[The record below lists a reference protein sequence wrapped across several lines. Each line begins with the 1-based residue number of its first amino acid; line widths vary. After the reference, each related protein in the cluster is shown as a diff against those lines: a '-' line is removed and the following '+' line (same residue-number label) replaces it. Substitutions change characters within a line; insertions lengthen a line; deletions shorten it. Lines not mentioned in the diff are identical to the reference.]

1 MEKLSFIFKIK
12 KYINYFFFLGIF
24 LISAGI
30 VLLQINGNL
39 SNLVIGIISSGIT
52 VIIFGICIFLY
63 SNKGFL
69 GKRGVEAG
77 INAIISTSAL
87 LLILGLVNFLGLKY
101 SVKIDLTENNL
112 YTLSP
117 QSQQLISNLSQP
129 LKVYIF
135 DNPPNDFDRKLLQD
149 YERKNNKFQ
158 YQFVNPQVDINLAK
172 KFNVTRLGDVYLE
185 YGDKQQLAQTLS
197 PQNRLSEIK
206 LTNAI
211 AKIQQTTQPIIYIL
225 QGHGESAMEEGQ
237 VSISQAVTTLR
248 DKGYTVNSLTLA
260 TSPLIPPDAN
270 VLIISNPEKELLEG
284 EIKIIQKYL
293 DDGGGL
299 LVMYN
304 AGSNVNLEEILK
316 KWGIKFDDRLV
327 VDASGTGEVFGLGP
341 SITIIVDYG
350 AHPITQNFGNGMSL
364 FPWARPIITET
375 VTDVTATPF
384 LITNSQSW
392 GERNPEGENVEL
404 DPTVD
409 LQGPLNI
416 GVALTKKNL
425 IKSISKS
432 QEDSSNIKN
441 DLEIKNNEN
450 LTLKEESVKKVN
462 PDNNLHLPPKMK
474 TPSEEKTNSETL
486 SNPQSSQTRMVVI
499 GNANFATDG
508 WFQQQ
513 LNSDLFINTVGW
525 LANEKDST
533 LSISPKE
540 ATNRRIN
547 LTTFQAGLIGWLAL
561 FIIPALAFTVSMVTW
576 WQRSR

>member
-1 MEKLSFIFKIK
+1 
-12 KYINYFFFLGIF
+12 
-24 LISAGI
+24 
-30 VLLQINGNL
+30 
-39 SNLVIGIISSGIT
+39 
-52 VIIFGICIFLY
+52 
-63 SNKGFL
+63 
-69 GKRGVEAG
+69 
-77 INAIISTSAL
+77 
-87 LLILGLVNFLGLKY
+87 
-101 SVKIDLTENNL
+101 
-112 YTLSP
+112 
-117 QSQQLISNLSQP
+117 
-129 LKVYIF
+129 
-135 DNPPNDFDRKLLQD
+135 LQD

-158 YQFVNPQVDINLAK
+158 YQFVNPQVDINLAQ

-237 VSISQAVTTLR
+237 VSISQAVRTLR

-304 AGSNVNLEEILK
+304 AGSNVNLEEVLK

-341 SITIIVDYG
+341 SITIIVDYDT
-350 AHPITQNFGNGMSL
+350 HPITQNFGNGMSL

-425 IKSISKS
+425 VKSISKS

-441 DLEIKNNEN
+441 DLEIKNNKN
-450 LTLKEESVKKVN
+450 K
-462 PDNNLHLPPKMK
+462 
-474 TPSEEKTNSETL
+474 
-486 SNPQSSQTRMVVI
+486 
-499 GNANFATDG
+499 
-508 WFQQQ
+508 
-513 LNSDLFINTVGW
+513 
-525 LANEKDST
+525 
-533 LSISPKE
+533 
-540 ATNRRIN
+540 
-547 LTTFQAGLIGWLAL
+547 
-561 FIIPALAFTVSMVTW
+561 
-576 WQRSR
+576 